1 MASSIEQLLVEKPQE
16 ATPQP
21 LGNCTLLDPS
31 TLGISVALRG
41 GRGMDIF
48 WNYTRWEARDDILAT
63 LAPFSTQLFPGNSN
77 SNGK

>member
-16 ATPQP
+16 ATPHS

-48 WNYTRWEARDDILAT
+48 
-63 LAPFSTQLFPGNSN
+63 
-77 SNGK
+77 